1 MTTIEFFHDA
11 VCGWC
16 YLLSPRLRQMAKE
29 YDVTIV
35 HRAYVLQ
42 RNDDEIAK
50 RFGSLELAKNEIL
63 WHWQQCKSQAEDP
76 GRINIEGMRAAN
88 FTYPSGFNAALA
100 MKTAEVIEGQSGHW
114 RYFDAVQNA
123 HLKMAKNIADT
134 EVLLD
139 IAELLGFSRLEFKEL
154 MELESTVYAV
164 EHDIATARNLGVR
177 SVPSMLINGKRLIS
191 QTLTL
196 DQLRALFY
204 QLGIAPKAKSKA
216 LVNDQHH
223 YNFK

>member
-16 YLLSPRLRQMAKE
+16 YLLSPRLRQMVKE

-42 RNDDEIAK
+42 RNNDEIAK
-50 RFGSLELAKNEIL
+50 RFGSLELAKSEIL
-63 WHWQQCKSQAEDP
+63 WHWQQCKSQAENP
-76 GRINIEGMRAAN
+76 SRIKIEGMRAAN

-100 MKTAEVIEGQSGHW
+100 MKKAEAIEGQSGQW

-123 HLKMAKNIADT
+123 HLKISKNIADIK
-134 EVLLD
+134 VLLD
-139 IAELLGFSRLEFKEL
+139 IAELRGFSRKEFKEL
-154 MELESTVYAV
+154 MELDSTLYAV
-164 EHDIATARNLGVR
+164 EHDIAAARNLGVR
-177 SVPSMLINGKRLIS
+177 SVPSMLINVKRLMS
-191 QTLTL
+191 ETLTL

-204 QLGIAPKAKSKA
+204 QLGIAPKARNKA

-223 YNFK
+223 YIFK